1 MKKYTSK
8 NPVFSE
14 EINIVERADLVNDQN
29 KTEAEKQL
37 LQNDLVLKKQ
47 MDTCLGENGRDGNLG
62 LAEGIKADNLVGAVN
77 EVFRLGSEKK
87 KQLVENLTALG
98 IAASTNETWE
108 MLLNKVLRLM
118 DTSGANAVA
127 GDILFGKKAAV
138 KGSLIAGTMP
148 NKGAW
153 TGNTT
158 GSGNVPIPEGY
169 HNGQG
174 HVSGQGA
181 YNKGV
186 TDADNR
192 ANPNSANYKSGYNAG
207 VNAADGRVNA
217 DSANYK
223 GGYNAGVSAT
233 KKGTASAGDVL
244 SGKTF
249 TNNSSVGAGGTMPN
263 KGAWTGN
270 TTGSG
275 NVPIPE
281 GYHNGQGHVSG
292 QGAYNKGVTDADNRA
307 NPNSANYK
315 SGYNAGVNAAD
326 GRVNAD
332 SANYKGGYNAGVSAT
347 KKGTAGAGD
356 VLSGKTFT
364 NSSSVEASG
373 TMANKGNTTQDAT
386 VTQDNDYTYLAIPA
400 SGYYDT
406 NSKLRT
412 KNSNLAKVKTGT
424 YVTDKV
430 PVCLALGFRAKYF
443 FAVGTINGK
452 KIVRLYNS
460 DFDSSKSYV
469 TSYDSTC
476 TIAGENLKTGSSF
489 SGGGIC
495 ITDTAV
501 YAGHSGAFA
510 GGTMHY
516 VAIG

>member
-1 MKKYTSK
+1 MKKYTSE
-8 NPVFSE
+8 NPVFSP
-14 EINIVERADLVNDQN
+14 EIEIVERADLVNNEN
-29 KTEAEKQL
+29 KTKAEKQL
-37 LQNDLVLKKQ
+37 LQNDLVLKKRI
-47 MDTCLGENGRDGNLG
+47 DSYLGDSDADVPEFT
-62 LAEGIKADNLVGAVN
+62 EGIEADNVVDAIN
-77 EVFRLGSEKK
+77 EVFRVGSEKK

-174 HVSGQGA
+174 YVSGQGA
-181 YNKGV
+181 YNAGV
-186 TDADNR
+186 NAADARINT
-192 ANPNSANYKSGYNAG
+192 NSANYKGGYNAG
-207 VNAADGRVNA
+207 VNAADGRVNTN
-217 DSANYK
+217 STNYK

-233 KKGTASAGDVL
+233 KKGTAGAGDVL

-281 GYHNGQGHVSG
+281 GYHNGQGYVSG
-292 QGAYNKGVTDADNRA
+292 QGAYNAGVNAADARINT
-307 NPNSANYK
+307 NSANYK
-315 SGYNAGVNAAD
+315 GGYNAGVNAAD
-326 GRVNAD
+326 GRVNTN
-332 SANYKGGYNAGVSAT
+332 STNYKGGYNAGVSAT
-347 KKGTAGAGD
+347 KKGTAGTGD

-364 NSSSVEASG
+364 NNSSVGAGG
-373 TMANKGNTTQDAT
+373 TMPNKGNTTQDAT
-386 VTQDNDYTYLAIPA
+386 VTQDNDYTYLAIPT

-412 KNSNLAKVKTGT
+412 KNSNLGTVKIVNSATNSDSRVTSFPAVIGAYYLLSIQSTTNALKDNTFTGCEIVYDYHAEMAT
-424 YVTDKV
+424 TEPKTRSRTLLVKAT
-430 PVCLALGFRAKYF
+430 AS
-443 FAVGTINGK
+443 TINISCPSGHK
-452 KIVRLYNS
+452 GYYYSKITV
-460 DFDSSKSYV
+460 
-469 TSYDSTC
+469 
-476 TIAGENLKTGSSF
+476 
-489 SGGGIC
+489 
-495 ITDTAV
+495 
-501 YAGHSGAFA
+501 
-510 GGTMHY
+510 
-516 VAIG
+516 